1 MLWRL
6 ALLTACGATKALG
19 QGGVEVRGR
28 VVDQGGEPIP
38 GAQIELRP
46 GTRRVVSATDGGFRF
61 AGVEPGHHELHVRRI
76 GYQPAVVGLAVA
88 MDTVVTVRLT
98 AIPRVLDSVRIRER
112 ARELRFIAV
121 VVDDLGLPVPEAEF
135 VAEGIDNKL
144 RTDES
149 GRVVLPRARRGT
161 LMVRIRRVGYEAY
174 FGTFLIEGER
184 EDTLRMNRLPRS
196 LTDVEILALSG
207 FGRDTFV
214 FAELHSRQSW
224 RSNVAGVI
232 GREELA
238 ALGGL
243 NLCSALPLTRTGAR
257 LRLRPDGSFCR
268 APVCVLLNGDKPG
281 LRMLSS
287 FRASDVEAVE
297 YFPANS
303 DWSGTIASRAGMTCY
318 PRMLPNRGP
327 GRHPGGWVLWL
338 RPE

>member
-1 MLWRL
+1 L
-6 ALLTACGATKALG
+6 AAFGATKALG
-19 QGGVEVRGR
+19 QGGAEVRGR
-28 VVDQGGEPIP
+28 VLAESGLPIP

-46 GTRRVVSATDGGFRF
+46 GTRRVVSATDGRFRF
-61 AGVEPGHHELHVRRI
+61 VGVEPGRHELHVKRI
-76 GYQPAVVGLAVA
+76 GYQPAVVELAVVT
-88 MDTVVTVRLT
+88 DTAVTVRLP

-112 ARELRFIAV
+112 ARELRFLAV
-121 VVDDLGLPVPEAEF
+121 VVDDLGLPVPDAEF

-144 RTDES
+144 RTDGA
-149 GRVVLPRARRGT
+149 GRVVLAQARRGT
-161 LMVRIRRVGYEAY
+161 LMVRIRRVGYEVY

-184 EDTLRMNRLPRS
+184 EDTLRMKRLPRS
-196 LTDVEILALSG
+196 LTDVEIRARSG

-224 RSNVAGVI
+224 KSNVAGVI
-232 GREELA
+232 GREELS
-238 ALGGL
+238 ALGDA

-268 APVCVLLNGDKPG
+268 LPACVLLNGDRPG

-287 FRASDVEAVE
+287 FRASEVEAVE

-338 RPE
+338 RPK